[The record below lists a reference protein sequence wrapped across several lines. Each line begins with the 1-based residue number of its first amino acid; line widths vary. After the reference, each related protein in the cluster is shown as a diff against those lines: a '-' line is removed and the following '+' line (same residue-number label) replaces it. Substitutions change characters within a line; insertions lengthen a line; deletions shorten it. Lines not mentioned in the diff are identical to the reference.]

1 MTSKDPLSRD
11 KAEQSEIR
19 NNSTEIKCP
28 IATSSKWMSKWNE
41 QHCKKIKSL
50 AMKVQQTPLVQTETI
65 ISANRNHLWFKYPQL
80 RKSPILQFRVKSLW
94 MRTSFLLPWLV
105 QGRVGDLGKVKETWG
120 EVCWGFREEFTGDG
134 DNTIQWFFSGMQD
147 YITNSR
153 AGPPPWAWLLLVVF
167 ERILICRANL
177 KSAPILRGKKGQ
189 RNENQQWTVSKD
201 DKDK

>member
-1 MTSKDPLSRD
+1 
-11 KAEQSEIR
+11 
-19 NNSTEIKCP
+19 
-28 IATSSKWMSKWNE
+28 MSKWNE

-50 AMKVQQTPLVQTETI
+50 ARKVQQTPLVQTETI

-80 RKSPILQFRVKSLW
+80 RNSPILQFRGKSLW
-94 MRTSFLLPWLV
+94 MRTTFLLPWLV

-120 EVCWGFREEFTGDG
+120 KSAGVFIEEFAGDG
-134 DNTIQWFFSGMQD
+134 DDTQIQWFSSGMQD

-167 ERILICRANL
+167 KRILICRTNW
-177 KSAPILRGKKGQ
+177 KVHPFWGGKKGQ
-189 RNENQQWTVSKD
+189 RNENHHWIVSKE